1 MSAQTAAF
9 LLGLSLY
16 PDVNYGSRTNTQCV
30 RKLCVTASIQKKIKG
45 RDLFASLAGYGC
57 V

>member
-30 RKLCVTASIQKKIKG
+30 RKLCETASIQKKLKG